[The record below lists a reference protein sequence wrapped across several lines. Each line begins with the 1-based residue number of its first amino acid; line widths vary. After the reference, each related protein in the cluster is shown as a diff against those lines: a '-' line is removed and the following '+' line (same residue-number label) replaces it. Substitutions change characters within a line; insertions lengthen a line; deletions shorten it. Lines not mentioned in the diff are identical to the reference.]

1 MYPTNPFYPLPL
13 PQDYKTLYPWFME
26 SVWWVWS
33 QLFAK
38 GLVYRGYKVMPYSTA
53 CSTPL
58 SNFEVNQNYQDVT
71 DPAVIVSFPL
81 DQEPGVSLVAWTT
94 TPWTLPS
101 NLALCV
107 NPEMQYVKV
116 VDKTRDGAKFI
127 LMEARLCALY
137 KNEEEYEILERF
149 PGKKLAG
156 LTYTP
161 LFPYLTGEMKSAFKV
176 CLDGYVTSDSGTGVV
191 HQAPAFGEDDYRVCL
206 ANGVFKKGQEP
217 TICPVDASGK
227 FTATVTDFAGQY
239 VKDADKHIIKHLKGT
254 GRMVHAST
262 INHSYPFCWR
272 SDTPLIYR
280 VIPGWFIKVT
290 ALRDKLLT
298 NNDKSYWVPEF
309 VKEKRFRNWLA
320 DCRDWSVS
328 RNRYWGTPIP
338 LWVSEDGEEVVCVGS
353 IEELQQLSGVEVSDL
368 HRESIDHITIPS
380 KCGKG
385 MLRRVPEVFD
395 CWFESG
401 SMPYAQQHY
410 PFSGSAEFDSKFPA
424 DFIAEGVDQTRGW
437 FYTLLVISTAL
448 FDKPPFKNLIV
459 TGLVLAADG
468 KKMSKRL
475 KNYPDPVELMNK
487 YGSDSI
493 RLYLIDSPVV
503 RADTLRFKEEG
514 VKGVLK
520 DVLLPWF
527 NAYRFLIQNIVR
539 LEQEEGVKF
548 MYGGDCA
555 SGNVMDKWILSYTH
569 SLIEFVEVE
578 MAAYRLYT
586 VVPRLIQFIENL
598 TNWYVRLNRP
608 RIRGEMGVEECEQSV
623 NTLFSVLLSM
633 IRLMAPFTPF
643 LTETIFQNLRKAIH
657 PNLCSDESIHFMML
671 PKFNSSMV
679 DRDIER
685 RVGVMQA
692 VIETG
697 RLLRDRNTLPI
708 KYPLKEVVLVDV
720 NPTVLSDAR
729 SLESYIVSELNV
741 RKLTVSSDKTKYAVQ
756 LTAKPNHMLLGK
768 RLKGDF
774 KKVSAA
780 IVALGDAELAEMKE
794 RGDREICGHVIRFDE
809 LHVGYEVK
817 GEGGQ
822 YAAASEHNVLLLLDC
837 STDQELMDEGL
848 AREVVNRVQK
858 LRKKAKLVP
867 TDKITVHYTI
877 KGKAGDLGR
886 VVGTQKELIE
896 GSLKSPFLGDA
907 PSGNVIIA
915 EEVDVKGTKMM
926 LTLAGDITPK
936 TTHGTLQQWGGGQ
949 RPAGPYL
956 SVSYN
961 GETKEVLMSPKG
973 AEPLTA
979 VQLVTEV
986 KVLFGLFGRSV
997 SLSHGGSPV
1006 KISERDL
1013 STLNGKTVT
1022 VSA

>member
-1 MYPTNPFYPLPL
+1 MNGFHVDRRFGWDCHGLPVEHEIDKRL
-13 PQDYKTLYPWFME
+13 NITGPQDVAAMGIDKYNAECRSIVMRYAGEWESTVKRLGRWIDFKNVRISQNVTSIVKDYKTLYPWFME

-53 CSTPL
+53 CATPL
-58 SNFEVNQNYQDVT
+58 SNFEVNLNYQDVT
-71 DPAVIVSFPL
+71 DPAVIVSFPC
-81 DQEPGVSLVAWTT
+81 DQEPGVSLIAWTT

-107 NPEMQYVKV
+107 NPEMIYVKV
-116 VDKTRDGAKFI
+116 SDKTRDGAKFI

-137 KNEEEYEILERF
+137 KSEEEYEILDRF

-161 LFPYLTGEMKSAFKV
+161 LFPYLAGEMKSAFKV
-176 CLDGYVTSDSGTGVV
+176 CLDGYVTSDSGTGIV

-217 TICPVDASGK
+217 AICPIDASGK
-227 FTATVTDFAGQY
+227 FTPVVSDFAGQY
-239 VKDADKHIIKHLKGT
+239 VKDADKQIIKHLKGT
-254 GRMVHAST
+254 GRMVHAGT
-262 INHSYPFCWR
+262 VNHSYPFCWR
-272 SDTPLIYR
+272 SDTPLLYR

-290 ALRDKLLT
+290 ALREKLLT

-338 LWVSEDGEEVVCVGS
+338 LWVSDDGEEVVCVGS
-353 IEELQQLSGVEVSDL
+353 IEELQTLSGVAVSDL

-380 KCGKG
+380 LK
-385 MLRRVPEVFD
+385 RVPEVFD

-410 PFSGSAEFDSKFPA
+410 PFSGTTEFESKFPA

-459 TGLVLAADG
+459 TGLVLAGDG

-503 RADTLRFKEEG
+503 RADTLKFKEEG

-539 LEQEEGVKF
+539 LEQEEGRKF
-548 MYGGDCA
+548 VYKGDA
-555 SGNVMDKWILSYTH
+555 LSGNVMDKWILSYTH

-586 VVPRLIQFIENL
+586 VVPRLIKFIENL

-608 RIRGEMGVEECEQSV
+608 RIRGEMGVEECEASV
-623 NTLFSVLLSM
+623 NTLFSVLLTM

-643 LTETIFQNLRKAIH
+643 LTETIGH
-657 PNLCSDESIHFMML
+657 P
-671 PKFNSSMV
+671 P
-679 DRDIER
+679 
-685 RVGVMQA
+685 Q
-692 VIETG
+692 
-697 RLLRDRNTLPI
+697 
-708 KYPLKEVVLVDV
+708 VL
-720 NPTVLSDAR
+720 
-729 SLESYIVSELNV
+729 
-741 RKLTVSSDKTKYAVQ
+741 
-756 LTAKPNHMLLGK
+756 
-768 RLKGDF
+768 
-774 KKVSAA
+774 
-780 IVALGDAELAEMKE
+780 
-794 RGDREICGHVIRFDE
+794 
-809 LHVGYEVK
+809 
-817 GEGGQ
+817 
-822 YAAASEHNVLLLLDC
+822 
-837 STDQELMDEGL
+837 
-848 AREVVNRVQK
+848 
-858 LRKKAKLVP
+858 
-867 TDKITVHYTI
+867 
-877 KGKAGDLGR
+877 
-886 VVGTQKELIE
+886 
-896 GSLKSPFLGDA
+896 
-907 PSGNVIIA
+907 
-915 EEVDVKGTKMM
+915 
-926 LTLAGDITPK
+926 
-936 TTHGTLQQWGGGQ
+936 QWGG
-949 RPAGPYL
+949 
-956 SVSYN
+956 
-961 GETKEVLMSPKG
+961 
-973 AEPLTA
+973 
-979 VQLVTEV
+979 
-986 KVLFGLFGRSV
+986 
-997 SLSHGGSPV
+997 
-1006 KISERDL
+1006 
-1013 STLNGKTVT
+1013 
-1022 VSA
+1022 